1 MNEKMKEIGL
11 RIKELREL
19 SDISAQ
25 GMADHLKIPLETYQ
39 EYEDGKKDIP
49 ASILFE
55 ISQKMQASNE
65 NLIILEK
72 QISEETEIV
81 CRSIKD
87 AQVKQITSF

>member
-39 EYEDGKKDIP
+39 EYEDGKKRYP
-49 ASILFE
+49 G
-55 ISQKMQASNE
+55 
-65 NLIILEK
+65 
-72 QISEETEIV
+72 
-81 CRSIKD
+81 
-87 AQVKQITSF
+87 